1 MAILFLVATSSH
13 VTVRDTLHTCLSR
26 IIESTIADELRTR
39 HVIVDDAGDYV
50 AEIVD
55 VSDAS
60 GKGRHSQIARD
71 MTHSVQVT
79 EVVGGAAAE
88 VRLYDR
94 AHALVATYR
103 LSGSGDTSAAVGAQ
117 RGDVLTSVIVAPLL
131 RRSRSAQAARAIGHD
146 IAVQIAGAI
155 R

>member
-1 MAILFLVATSSH
+1 MSLMAILFLVATSNH
-13 VTVRDTLHTCLSR
+13 VTVRDTLHTRLSR

-39 HVIVDDAGDYV
+39 NVIVDDAGDYV

-60 GKGRHSQIARD
+60 GKGRRSQIARD

-79 EVVGGAAAE
+79 EVVVGAAAE

-94 AHALVATYR
+94 AHALVGTYR

-117 RGDVLTSVIVAPLL
+117 
-131 RRSRSAQAARAIGHD
+131 
-146 IAVQIAGAI
+146 
-155 R
+155 